1 MSVEDGDAKQPK
13 SVIMHHL
20 DPVLKYQIKMGVTDF
35 NEDYDHFFLQ
45 FNNFINTIGH
55 FNEFLKR
62 VYKRNLPVNPRTK
75 FKIPSELN
83 PELVAKV
90 KQLWYG
96 NVLLAQSR
104 DKYSAVLTERIIYH
118 TRELRPRE
126 EILDVNGRGEMPAL
140 MHMNPRSKTKDD
152 TDPRVL
158 IQESIRFDV
167 AYDGYDPDQLAQVF
181 GFKYEY
187 VDGEVQMFTTD
198 AEVMT
203 SNALVIEI
211 SREVFHKLIRILIM
225 EIMPMYYE
233 LTADIEDCLSTY
245 SLVNNLLELQ
255 SQAGE
260 ESYVTEYTW

>member
-35 NEDYDHFFLQ
+35 NEDYDHFFLMM
-45 FNNFINTIGH
+45 NNFINTVGH
-55 FNEFLKR
+55 FNVWLKR
-62 VYKRNLPVNPRTK
+62 IYRRNLPKNPRTG
-75 FKIPSELN
+75 FKMPSELN
-83 PELVAKV
+83 ADYV
-90 KQLWYG
+90 KKIKQIWYG
-96 NVLLAQSR
+96 NVFLSQTR
-104 DKYSAVLTERIIYH
+104 DRYSQILDQRIIYSQK
-118 TRELRPRE
+118 ELKPDE

-158 IQESIRFDV
+158 LQEAIRFDV

-181 GFKYEY
+181 GFKYQY
-187 VDGEVQMFTTD
+187 VDGEVYMFNSD

-203 SNALVIEI
+203 SDALVIEV
-211 SREVFHKLIRILIM
+211 SREVFHKLIRLLVM
-225 EIMPMYYE
+225 EALPMYYE
-233 LTADIEDCLSTY
+233 LTADIEECLGTY

-255 SQAGE
+255 SQTGE
-260 ESYVTEYTW
+260 ESYVVEY

>member
-20 DPVLKYQIKMGVTDF
+20 DPVKKYQIKMGVTDF
-35 NEDYDHFFLQ
+35 NEDYDHFFLMI
-45 FNNFINTIGH
+45 NNFIYTIGH
-55 FNEFLKR
+55 FNVWLRR
-62 VYKRNLPVNPRTK
+62 VHKRNLPANPRTG
-75 FKIPSELN
+75 FKLPSELN
-83 PELVAKV
+83 KKYVEKI
-90 KQLWYG
+90 KQIWYG
-96 NVLLAQSR
+96 NVYLAQKR
-104 DKYSAVLTERIIYH
+104 DKYSQILEQKIIYNH
-118 TRELRPRE
+118 GELKQNE

-158 IQESIRFDV
+158 LQESIRFDV

-187 VDGEVQMFTTD
+187 VDGEVYMFNSD

-203 SNALVIEI
+203 SDALVMEV
-211 SREVFHKLIRILIM
+211 SREVFHKLIRILVM
-225 EIMPMYYE
+225 EILPMYYE
-233 LTADIEDCLSTY
+233 LTADIEDCLGTY

-255 SQAGE
+255 SQTGE
-260 ESYVTEYTW
+260 ESYVVDY

>member
-1 MSVEDGDAKQPK
+1 LSVEDGDAKQPK

-35 NEDYDHFFLQ
+35 NEDYDHFFLMM
-45 FNNFINTIGH
+45 NNFINTIGH

-62 VYKRNLPVNPRTK
+62 VYKRNLPPNPRTR
-75 FKIPSELN
+75 FKIPPELN
-83 PELVAKV
+83 KNHVQKI
-90 KQLWYG
+90 KQIWYG
-96 NVLLAQSR
+96 NVKLVQLR
-104 DKYSAVLTERIIYH
+104 DRYSQILDQRIVYSDD
-118 TRELRPRE
+118 ELRVGE

-158 IQESIRFDV
+158 LQEAIRFDV

-187 VDGEVQMFTTD
+187 SDGEVYMFNTD

-203 SNALVIEI
+203 SDALVMEV
-211 SREVFHKLIRILIM
+211 SREVFHKLIRLLVM
-225 EIMPMYYE
+225 EVLPMYYE
-233 LTADIEDCLSTY
+233 LTADIEDCLGTY
-245 SLVNNLLELQ
+245 QLVNNLLELQ
-255 SQAGE
+255 GREGE
-260 ESYVTEYTW
+260 ESYVVEY

>member
-13 SVIMHHL
+13 SVVMHHL

-35 NEDYDHFFLQ
+35 NEDYDHFFLML
-45 FNNFINTIGH
+45 NNFIYTIVH
-55 FNEFLKR
+55 FNVWLRR
-62 VYKRNLPVNPRTK
+62 VHKRNLPPNPKTG
-75 FKIPSELN
+75 FKIPPALN
-83 PELVAKV
+83 PDFV
-90 KQLWYG
+90 KKIKQIWYG
-96 NVLLAQSR
+96 NVFLVQKR
-104 DKYSAVLTERIIYH
+104 DRNSQILDQRIVYEENELKYG
-118 TRELRPRE
+118 E

-152 TDPRVL
+152 TNPKVL
-158 IQESIRFDV
+158 MQESIRFDV

-187 VDGEVQMFTTD
+187 VDGEVYMFNSD

-203 SNALVIEI
+203 SDALVIEI

-225 EIMPMYYE
+225 EVLPMYFE
-233 LTADIEDCLSTY
+233 LTADIEDSLSTY

-255 SQAGE
+255 SQTGE
-260 ESYVTEYTW
+260 ESYVVEY

>member
-13 SVIMHHL
+13 SVVMHHL

-35 NEDYDHFFLQ
+35 NEDYDHFFLML
-45 FNNFINTIGH
+45 NNFIYTIGH
-55 FNEFLKR
+55 FNVWLRR
-62 VYKRNLPVNPRTK
+62 VHKRNLPPNPKTG
-75 FKIPSELN
+75 FKIPPELN
-83 PELVAKV
+83 PDFV
-90 KQLWYG
+90 KKIKQIWYG
-96 NVLLAQSR
+96 NVFLVQKR
-104 DKYSAVLTERIIYH
+104 DRNSQILDQRIVYEENELKYG
-118 TRELRPRE
+118 E

-152 TDPRVL
+152 TNPKVL
-158 IQESIRFDV
+158 MQESIRFDV

-187 VDGEVQMFTTD
+187 VDGEVYMFNSD

-203 SNALVIEI
+203 SDALVIEI

-225 EIMPMYYE
+225 EVLPMYFE
-233 LTADIEDCLSTY
+233 LTADIEDSLSTY

-255 SQAGE
+255 SQTGE
-260 ESYVTEYTW
+260 ESYVVEY

>member
-1 MSVEDGDAKQPK
+1 MSISDDDAKQPK

-35 NEDYDHFFLQ
+35 NEDYDHFFLMM
-45 FNNFINTIGH
+45 NNFINTIGH
-55 FNEFLKR
+55 FNVWLKR
-62 VYKRNLPVNPRTK
+62 VNRRNLPVNPRTK
-75 FKIPSELN
+75 FKIPPELN
-83 PELVAKV
+83 PEYVRKI
-90 KQLWYG
+90 KQIWYG
-96 NVLLAQSR
+96 NVFLAQRR
-104 DKYSAVLTERIIYH
+104 DRYSQILDQKIIYH
-118 TRELRPRE
+118 PNELRRGE

-158 IQESIRFDV
+158 LQESIRFDV

-187 VDGEVQMFTTD
+187 VDGEVYMFNTD

-203 SNALVIEI
+203 SNALVMEI
-211 SREVFHKLIRILIM
+211 SREVFHKLIRILVM
-225 EIMPMYYE
+225 EILPMYYE
-233 LTADIEDCLSTY
+233 LTADIEECLGTY

-255 SQAGE
+255 SQSGI
-260 ESYVTEYTW
+260 ESYVVEH